1 MNKVNKI
8 LLGNVTHNNN
18 KQRTSLSIFHGIRYY
33 SLLISNMLLLM
44 GKMYHNS
51 KR

>member
-18 KQRTSLSIFHGIRYY
+18 KQRTFIYFPWNSVLQFIDIEYVTFD
-33 SLLISNMLLLM
+33 
-44 GKMYHNS
+44 GKDVS
-51 KR
+51 